1 MKSDS
6 KSEHWSDV
14 YGSKADTDTS
24 WYEPVPAA
32 SLAMLDRL
40 GVGTGQSVIDVGGGT
55 SALVSSLWARGHRDL
70 SVLDVSGEALQRNR
84 ERLGEDADR
93 VDWVVAD
100 VSDWTPT
107 RQYDVW
113 HDRAVF
119 HFMTAPSARAA
130 YLAALRSALRPGGA
144 FVLATFA
151 LTGPEQCSGLP
162 VTRYSA
168 EGLVNVLGPG
178 IEVIDQRELVHETPW
193 GSEQPFTWIGGRLT
207 P

>member
-1 MKSDS
+1 MKSDA

-40 GVGTGQSVIDVGGGT
+40 NVGAGQSVIDVGGGT
-55 SALVSSLWARGHRDL
+55 SALVGSLWARGHRDL
-70 SVLDVSGEALQRNR
+70 SVLDVSAEALQRSR
-84 ERLGEDADR
+84 GRLGEDADR

-100 VSDWTPT
+100 VTDWTPT

-119 HFMTAPSARAA
+119 HFMTTPNARAA
-130 YLAALRSALRPGGA
+130 YLATLRSTLRPGGA
-144 FVLATFA
+144 LVLATFA

-162 VTRYSA
+162 VARYSA
-168 EGLVNVLGPG
+168 EGLVDVLGPG
-178 IEVIDQRELVHETPW
+178 IELIDHREVVHTTPW